1 MSPGGPL
8 DRLRCLKMLTK
19 YAFGVVGGG
28 GCDATPLAPHTLT
41 YNRKRVMAQLL
52 LSQEAAHR

>member
-1 MSPGGPL
+1 
-8 DRLRCLKMLTK
+8 MLTK

>member
-1 MSPGGPL
+1 VTI
-8 DRLRCLKMLTK
+8 KMLTK
-19 YAFGVVGGG
+19 YAFGVVGGGG